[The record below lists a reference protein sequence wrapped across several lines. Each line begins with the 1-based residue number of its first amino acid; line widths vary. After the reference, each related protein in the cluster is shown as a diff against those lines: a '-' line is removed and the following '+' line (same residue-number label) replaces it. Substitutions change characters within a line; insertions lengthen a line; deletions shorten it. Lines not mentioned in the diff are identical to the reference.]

1 MHDFHQL
8 MTRRENPQ
16 VLVADDEDAIRHL
29 VDFMLEKAGFDVCAA
44 ADGKAAL
51 EMVNE
56 DFSVVLLDLRM
67 PVMDGMA
74 TLKVIRERHPDLPV
88 LIMSAHG
95 DVRDAVRAMKLG
107 AFDYIQKPFEADELL
122 GLVRQAS
129 RMKATFDQ
137 NRTLKA
143 SLAEVTESSGF
154 VSQSPAGQELFTMAR
169 KVADTE
175 STLLL
180 TGESGV
186 GKSLLA
192 RTIHQLSRRRSGPLV
207 SVSAPSLPR
216 ELLEAELFG
225 HERGAFTGA
234 HQRRLGRVELADGG
248 TLFID
253 EVGELPLDLQPKLL
267 TFLQDRRFQRIG
279 GSNEITADVRVIAAT
294 NANLEEQV
302 QSGEF
307 REDLFFRLN
316 VIPISI
322 PPLRERQ
329 ADILPLVK
337 LTLERI
343 ARVRGMPAAS
353 LAEDAREALLRHN
366 WPGNI
371 RELENIMERASA
383 LCTAGVIRREDLRLR
398 EIARRSQTFS
408 GFETQSPPP
417 SGTPAPAPATPE
429 EIIPLEQQERT
440 IIENAIQACG
450 GNKAVAARR
459 LGISEKT
466 IYNKFKRFR
475 AENQA

>member
-1 MHDFHQL
+1 

-67 PVMDGMA
+67 PVMDGME

-307 REDLFFRLN
+307 REDLFFFRLN
-316 VIPISI
+316 VIPILI

>member
-1 MHDFHQL
+1 
-8 MTRRENPQ
+8 MTRRDNAQ
-16 VLVADDEDAIRHL
+16 VLVADDEEAIRHL
-29 VDFMLEKAGFDVCAA
+29 VDFMLERAGFDVIAA
-44 ADGKAAL
+44 SDGTTAL
-51 EMVNE
+51 ELLHE
-56 DFSVVLLDLRM
+56 DISVALLDLRM
-67 PVMDGMA
+67 PSMDGIE
-74 TLKVIRERHPDLPV
+74 TLKAIRERMPDLPV

-95 DVRDAVRAMKLG
+95 DVRDAVQAMKLG
-107 AFDYIQKPFEADELL
+107 AFDYIQKPFEADELI

-129 RMKATFDQ
+129 RMKATMDQ

-143 SLAEVTESSGF
+143 SLAEVTDSVGF
-154 VSQSPAGQELFTMAR
+154 VSQSEAGKELFSVAE

-192 RTIHQLSRRRSGPLV
+192 RAIHHLSRRRTGPFV

-253 EVGELPLDLQPKLL
+253 EVGELPVDLQPKLL
-267 TFLQDRRFQRIG
+267 TFLQDRRFQRLG
-279 GSNEITADVRVIAAT
+279 GREEITANVRVIAAT

-302 QSGEF
+302 QNGEF

-316 VIPISI
+316 VIPIPI
-322 PPLRERQ
+322 PPLRERK
-329 ADILPLVK
+329 ADVLPLVRQ
-337 LTLERI
+337 TLERI
-343 ARVRGMPAAS
+343 ARVRGQPIAT
-353 LAEDAREALLRHN
+353 LAEDTRDVLLNHP

-371 RELENIMERASA
+371 RELENVMERASA
-383 LCTAGVIRREDLRLR
+383 LCSGGVIHPVDLRLR
-398 EIARRSQTFS
+398 GVAKRPVPEEPGAPVPSNFRSA
-408 GFETQSPPP
+408 SPLIP
-417 SGTPAPAPATPE
+417 STPE
-429 EIIPLEQQERT
+429 EIIPMDQLERT
-440 IIENAIQACG
+440 FIEQAILACG

-466 IYNKFKRFR
+466 IYNKINRFK
-475 AENQA
+475 AADQE